1 MASFE
6 PTDWTHGKRRIH
18 LLGVAGSGMVPLAEI
33 LMDVGH
39 EVTGSDLKQLPE
51 RLVKRGLK
59 FTRGHSAQGVGE
71 AEVVVASAAIPDENV
86 EWVEAKRRGVQR
98 FRRGEFLGQLARLKK
113 LVAVM
118 GSHGKTTTA
127 TMLAQ
132 IFQEAGKEP
141 CFYLG
146 GYAPSLGASG
156 GWRKGEWLVA
166 EVDESE
172 GAPVDLQPWAALL
185 LNADHEHVDR
195 YANEAAV
202 IGAYREILSRVTG
215 PVVVVA
221 KEEPA
226 AMESAV
232 NVKTK
237 VTFGW
242 EKSDA
247 DYVGVWRGE
256 DAEGVRF
263 EVNGK
268 GKNLGRFC
276 VGATGKHNAGN
287 ALGALALGME
297 SGIDP
302 ERIRK
307 GLEMFRRAERRFEI
321 LRSEPALEVVDDYA
335 HHPREVAATLAA
347 ARVRER
353 KRVVA
358 IFQPHRHTRLA
369 TFLGGFAEALCKAD
383 RVILLPVYA
392 AGEKMMEG
400 AGLPQ
405 LAAKIAELGGEVQV
419 AGSTPECRSILGKS
433 WEEGDLF
440 LFMGAGD
447 VTQLARKV
455 AQEFETFRKV
465 RDLAKGE
472 GTVRWYEPMQKH
484 TTIRIGGPAQVWFEP
499 ETEEALGRVVAMCG
513 AEGIPLTIVGRGS
526 NLLVRD
532 GGIPGVCVHF
542 GAPGMSRIEV
552 VGGKIRAGAGARL
565 KQIVAVA
572 KANGITGL
580 EFMEGIPGALGGAMR
595 MNAGAME
602 SWTFETV
609 ESVRVMD
616 RKGRVSEVVR
626 KEFEVRYRKVPRLVE
641 EIAVGA
647 VLHGKPGN
655 PEEIAEKLKRYSRKR
670 WDSQP
675 AAPSAGCIFK
685 NAEKIPAGKLIEEL
699 GLKDTH
705 VGGARV
711 SPVHGNFIVN
721 QGGAKAVDV
730 LALMEQIRA
739 KARTDRG
746 IDLEPEVIVV
756 GEDE

>member
-1 MASFE
+1 MGSFDSA
-6 PTDWTHGKRRIH
+6 DWIKGKKRVH
-18 LLGVAGSGMVPLAEI
+18 LIGVSGSGMTPLAEI
-33 LMDVGH
+33 LMDIGH
-39 EVTGSDLKQLPE
+39 EVSGSDLKKISE
-51 RLVKRGLK
+51 RLVNRGVQ
-59 FTRGHSAQGVGE
+59 FTLGHSAQGVGE
-71 AEVVVASAAIPDENV
+71 ADVVVASAAIPDENV
-86 EWVEAKRRGVQR
+86 EWVEAKKRGVAR
-98 FRRGEFLGQLARLKK
+98 FRRGEVLGHLASQKK

-146 GYAPSLGASG
+146 GYAPALGASG
-156 GWRKGEWLVA
+156 AWKKGEWLIA

-172 GAPVDLQPWAALL
+172 GAPAQLQPWAALL
-185 LNADHEHVDR
+185 LNADYEHVDR
-195 YANEAAV
+195 YANEGAV
-202 IGAYREILSRVTG
+202 IAAYREILGRVTG
-215 PVVVVA
+215 PIVVVA
-221 KEEPA
+221 KEESA
-226 AMESAV
+226 AMEAAEK
-232 NVKTK
+232 VKSK

-247 DYVGVWRGE
+247 DYVGQWKGE
-256 DAEGVRF
+256 DAEGVKF
-263 EVNGK
+263 EVKGK
-268 GKNLGRFC
+268 GKNLGSFS
-276 VGATGKHNAGN
+276 VAATGRHNAGN
-287 ALGALALGME
+287 ALGALALGAE
-297 SGIDP
+297 SGLDP
-302 ERIRK
+302 EKIRL
-307 GLEMFRRAERRFEI
+307 GLQSFRRADRRFEI
-321 LRSEPALEVVDDYA
+321 LLSEPSLEVVDDYA
-335 HHPREVAATLAA
+335 HHPREVAATLGA
-347 ARVRER
+347 ARARGR

-358 IFQPHRHTRLA
+358 IFQPHRYTRLA
-369 TFLGGFAEALCKAD
+369 TFLDGFAKALRQAD
-383 RVILLPVYA
+383 RVVLLPVYA
-392 AGEKMMEG
+392 AGEKMLEG
-400 AGLPQ
+400 AGIPQ
-405 LAAKIAELGGEVQV
+405 LASKIAELGGSVEV
-419 AGSTPECRSILGKS
+419 AGSMAEGRSILGKI

-440 LFMGAGD
+440 LVMGAGD
-447 VTQLARKV
+447 VTQLARKMSH
-455 AQEFETFRKV
+455 EFGTFRKV

-472 GTVRWYEPMQKH
+472 GVVRWYEPMQKH

-499 ETEEALGRVVAMCG
+499 ETEEALGRVVELCG
-513 AEGIPLTIVGRGS
+513 KEGIPLTVVGRGS

-532 GGIPGVCVHF
+532 GGIGGVCVHF
-542 GAPGMSRIEV
+542 GQPGMSRIEV

-572 KANGITGL
+572 KANGIMGL

-609 ESVRVMD
+609 ESVRVMN
-616 RKGRVSEVVR
+616 RKGKVSEVAR
-626 KEFEVRYRKVPRLVE
+626 NEFEVKYRKVPRLVE
-641 EIAVGA
+641 DIAVGA

-655 PEEIAEKLKRYSRKR
+655 PEEIAEKLKSYSRKR

-699 GLKDTH
+699 GLKDTS
-705 VGGARV
+705 VGGARI

-730 LALMEQIRA
+730 LALMDQVRA
-739 KARTDRG
+739 RARTDRG
-746 IDLEPEVIVV
+746 IELEPEVIVV